1 MSTNTQFRIQN
12 GVDIIGEVVVGGQL
26 VITAEGKL
34 LVPEMDVVVSSAV
47 ADDIASLQ
55 EQIDD
60 LLGSSPENLDTLQ
73 EIVSLYQS
81 EDGDLSSL
89 VSTNSSAIAAFQASV
104 DTKADASDVSALT
117 TSVSNI
123 ENLVLDS
130 DGNVPTLSTNATS
143 VVSAINEI
151 NTTFSS
157 LSGGSHIT
165 YDAST
170 GDISLDITE
179 AASGLHTSTSGDA
192 NALGGQGGDHYRIN
206 VRDVNGTIVN

>member
-12 GVDIIGEVVVGGQL
+12 GVDITGEVVVGNQL

-34 LVPEMDVVVSSAV
+34 LVPEIDVAVSGTV
-47 ADDIASLQ
+47 ADDIAALQ
-55 EQIDD
+55 AQIDD

-123 ENLVLDS
+123 EDLVFDS
-130 DGNVPTLSTNATS
+130 DGNLPTLLFATS
-143 VVSAINEI
+143 VVSGINQLD
-151 NTTFSS
+151 TKMSS

-170 GDISLDITE
+170 GVISVD
-179 AASGLHTSTSGDA
+179 AAETATDLHVASAGDTTT
-192 NALGGQGGDHYRIN
+192 LGGQGGDHYRIDI
-206 VRDVNGTIVN
+206 RDVDGTLVN